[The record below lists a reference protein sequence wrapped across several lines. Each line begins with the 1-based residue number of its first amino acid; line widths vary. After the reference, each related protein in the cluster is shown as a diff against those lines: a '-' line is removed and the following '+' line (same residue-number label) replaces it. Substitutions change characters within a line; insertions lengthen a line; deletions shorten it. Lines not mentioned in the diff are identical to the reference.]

1 MCAPLPGKGCG
12 AAPRRG
18 ALSACRALPS
28 AHEVPE
34 QAARCSGAA
43 GQPQPYCGLRGPEST
58 EGGPPFRSDYD
69 ALCLIHFN
77 GIFSPKAALLS
88 KTLSLITMAIQ
99 LRYPRRGLPT
109 SWGYLVL
116 LPRRWPPPP
125 REPQAQRSQVFPTAL
140 SHSRPSGTST
150 FFEMVIGLSALDL
163 TPFQRV
169 ILSSVVIDTLPASA
183 LAIDA
188 HTAYGKQNSKVAPLP
203 VTKTYSAPVPWTPCS
218 FPWEPDLTPPGVPGW
233 GIRWETLIRMAA
245 RGPGC

>member
-1 MCAPLPGKGCG
+1 MQENVEGEADLVTADSHYWWERWLGPGNLDALMGPRAESSPKSWLSAQQSCLAFRDSLLPRDSRAWGVYGVTQLELCCFIYVCTVAWKRLWG
-12 AAPRRG
+12 APRCG

-43 GQPQPYCGLRGPEST
+43 GQPRPYCGLRGPEST

-109 SWGYLVL
+109 S
-116 LPRRWPPPP
+116 
-125 REPQAQRSQVFPTAL
+125 
-140 SHSRPSGTST
+140 
-150 FFEMVIGLSALDL
+150 
-163 TPFQRV
+163 
-169 ILSSVVIDTLPASA
+169 
-183 LAIDA
+183 
-188 HTAYGKQNSKVAPLP
+188 
-203 VTKTYSAPVPWTPCS
+203 
-218 FPWEPDLTPPGVPGW
+218 
-233 GIRWETLIRMAA
+233 
-245 RGPGC
+245 